1 MADQRL
7 FMKFKAVIFD
17 FDGTVCETAPGI
29 VKSARYALEAF
40 GYSVPEDDKEL
51 EFFIGPPLLVT
62 FQERFGADAQTAMEL
77 VKKYRER
84 YTNQGVYESN
94 LYKGIDNLLAALKK
108 DGLKIGIASSKPQK
122 YVETLLERF
131 NVMKYFDCVCG
142 VSFTAD
148 CESKASIISRCMA
161 SLVAQPEEVF
171 MVGDKR
177 YDIEGAKANGMLS
190 VGVLWGYGTKFEFI
204 EAGADFIA
212 DKPGDVESIALG
224 YFEQTEESTGIFN
237 GRIITVHEDTVTLVD
252 GTQAKREIVDHNG
265 GVAVIGLTEDKE
277 VLLVRQFRVP
287 YKETIYEIPAG
298 KLEKDE
304 DPDEAAVREF
314 SEECGCTASE
324 FRYIGEL
331 YPTPGYCGEIIR
343 LYLARGLAF
352 GEQHLD
358 VDERLDVY
366 KVPLEEAFV
375 RCMNGE
381 FKDAKTQ
388 IGIMKVR
395 EMIRNGSIS

>member
-1 MADQRL
+1 
-7 FMKFKAVIFD
+7 MKFKAVIFD

-40 GYSVPEDDKEL
+40 GYTVPEDDKEL

-94 LYKGIDNLLAALKK
+94 LYKGIDNLLTALKK

-161 SLVAQPEEVF
+161 SLAVEPEEVF

-265 GVAVIGLTEDKE
+265 GVAVIGMTENKE
-277 VLLVRQFRVP
+277 VLLVRQFRAP

>member
-1 MADQRL
+1 
-7 FMKFKAVIFD
+7 MKFKAVIFD
-17 FDGTVCETAPGI
+17 FDGTLCETAPGV

-62 FQERFGADAQTAMEL
+62 FQERYGADAQTALEL

-84 YTNQGVYESN
+84 YTNQGVYESD
-94 LYKGIDNLLAALKK
+94 LYDGIDGLLASLKK

-122 YVETLLERF
+122 YIEMLLERF
-131 NVMKYFDCVCG
+131 NVMKYFDSVCG

-161 SLVAQPEEVF
+161 ALGAQSEEVF

-177 YDIEGAKANGMLS
+177 YDIDGAKANGILS
-190 VGVLWGYGTKFEFI
+190 VGAMWGYGTKFEFI

-212 DKPGDVESIALG
+212 EKPGDVESIALG
-224 YFEQTEESTGIFN
+224 YFEQTEESTGIFS

-265 GVAVIGLTEDKE
+265 GVAVIGLTEEKE
-277 VLLVRQFRVP
+277 VLLVRQFRAP

-304 DPDEAAVREF
+304 DPDAAAVREF
-314 SEECGCTASE
+314 REECGCTARE
-324 FRYIGEL
+324 FKYIGEL

-343 LYLARGLAF
+343 LYFASGLEF

-358 VDERLDVY
+358 EDERLDVY

-388 IGIMKVR
+388 IGIMKIR

>member
-1 MADQRL
+1 
-7 FMKFKAVIFD
+7 MKFKAVIFD
-17 FDGTVCETAPGI
+17 FDGTLCETAPGV

-62 FQERFGADAQTAMEL
+62 FQERYGADAQTALEL

-84 YTNQGVYESN
+84 YTNQGVYESD
-94 LYKGIDNLLAALKK
+94 LYDGIDGLLASLKK

-122 YVETLLERF
+122 YIETLLERF
-131 NVMKYFDCVCG
+131 NVMKYFDSVCG

-161 SLVAQPEEVF
+161 ALGAQSEEVF

-177 YDIEGAKANGMLS
+177 YDIDGAKANGILS
-190 VGVLWGYGTKFEFI
+190 VGAMWGYGTKFEFI

-212 DKPGDVESIALG
+212 EKPGDVESIALG
-224 YFEQTEESTGIFN
+224 YFEQTEESTGIFS

-265 GVAVIGLTEDKE
+265 GVAVIGLTEEKE
-277 VLLVRQFRVP
+277 VLLVRQFRAP

-304 DPDEAAVREF
+304 DPDAAAVREF
-314 SEECGCTASE
+314 REECGCTARE
-324 FRYIGEL
+324 FKYIGEL

-343 LYLARGLAF
+343 LYFASGLEF

-358 VDERLDVY
+358 EDERLDVY

-388 IGIMKVR
+388 IGIMKIR

>member
-94 LYKGIDNLLAALKK
+94 LYKGVDNLLAALKK

-161 SLVAQPEEVF
+161 SLAAQPEEVF

-277 VLLVRQFRVP
+277 VLLVRQFRAP